1 MRILAPRLR
10 EEVWAAL
17 PEGVEVRFLDEPWP
31 KACDLFIPPYGQ
43 EEVVR
48 RVLEEVEVKVVQTL
62 SAGVDWILPLVPE
75 GVVLCDGS
83 GIHDA
88 PVAEWVVL
96 ALLALLKDLSG
107 FLEAQKE
114 GRWAP
119 RRLSDLEGK
128 RVLLLGYGSIGKAV
142 AERLRPFGVALFPVA
157 RHPRPGVYT
166 REDLPA
172 LLPRADAVV
181 LLLPLTPETR
191 GIVDRDFLARM
202 KEGALLVNAGRGGLV
217 DTEALLEALARFL
230 YGTGLRISEALS
242 LKGRNVVLEGGSPV
256 AVRVVG
262 KGNKERLVPLSK
274 TAREVLEALGRPQGN
289 VNIFT
294 FSQGRRK
301 GHVPSA
307 RWVEAKFREAALRA
321 GLDPRRFTPHKL
333 RHAYATLLVERGVE
347 LDAVKDLLG
356 HESIATTQIYL
367 HASRERL
374 REAASRL
381 PVL

>member
-1 MRILAPRLR
+1 VRILAPRLR

-157 RHPRPGVYT
+157 R
-166 REDLPA
+166 
-172 LLPRADAVV
+172 
-181 LLLPLTPETR
+181 
-191 GIVDRDFLARM
+191 FLAEQVGRYLRG
-202 KEGALLVNAGRGGLV
+202 EPLL
-217 DTEALLEALARFL
+217 
-230 YGTGLRISEALS
+230 
-242 LKGRNVVLEGGSPV
+242 NVVREG
-256 AVRVVG
+256 
-262 KGNKERLVPLSK
+262 
-274 TAREVLEALGRPQGN
+274 
-289 VNIFT
+289 
-294 FSQGRRK
+294 
-301 GHVPSA
+301 
-307 RWVEAKFREAALRA
+307 
-321 GLDPRRFTPHKL
+321 
-333 RHAYATLLVERGVE
+333 Y
-347 LDAVKDLLG
+347 
-356 HESIATTQIYL
+356 
-367 HASRERL
+367 
-374 REAASRL
+374 
-381 PVL
+381 